1 MFWNVKKTQCIFRGR
16 VLNFAIFVIFFH
28 FAKFSTCKKFQNHKI
43 AKLNICRV
51 WDSPFPNVWSKYD
64 IDTRTSHVSTYSNE
78 NRVLVTYSIIVTLI
92 RNRKIKIQSDFR
104 FLFLLNLWNKISAKC
119 FAITKLWNA
128 ILINFEY
135 LPFTKLSVREN

>member
-1 MFWNVKKTQCIFRGR
+1 MWSFSI
-16 VLNFAIFVIFFH
+16 

-104 FLFLLNLWNKISAKC
+104 FLFLLNLWNKIPAKC

-128 ILINFEY
+128 ILINKFWILTNHEIKCQG
-135 LPFTKLSVREN
+135 KLIPSRQLFCFFSFC